1 MNYVVIERM
10 AEDIA
15 KFVWENHEM
24 RRNLKDVR
32 WNGIEEMND
41 LKENL
46 RWKLTKELELMEEL
60 ERASQENVVGMLV
73 KHFDN
78 IMDPQKVVPI
88 RESVKMSLFE

>member
-15 KFVWENHEM
+15 KFVWKNEEM

-32 WNGIEEMND
+32 WNGIEEMSD

-46 RWKLTKELELMEEL
+46 RWKLTKELKVMEKL

-88 RESVKMSLFE
+88 RESVKTSLFE

>member
-46 RWKLTKELELMEEL
+46 RWKLTKELKVMEKL

-88 RESVKMSLFE
+88 RESVKTSLFE